1 MIEVTDDLS
10 KAMDDLLGLRPD
22 DVAHD
27 EVVRR
32 KLLSTSEPK
41 REKEETFQLRFE
53 HENAGNAAPA
63 ADGEESKRRQVTVAV
78 VDDDPIIQSLVQTV
92 FRATGW
98 EIIQYNNGK
107 EFVGNLASRAFDLV
121 FLDLM
126 MPVMDGF
133 QVLAYLNKKQIDLPI
148 IVLSAL
154 SQQETVVTAMKLG
167 VNCFLTKPFKPDNLF
182 RKSAEILN
190 AYF

>member
-1 MIEVTDDLS
+1 
-10 KAMDDLLGLRPD
+10 
-22 DVAHD
+22 
-27 EVVRR
+27 
-32 KLLSTSEPK
+32 
-41 REKEETFQLRFE
+41 
-53 HENAGNAAPA
+53 
-63 ADGEESKRRQVTVAV
+63 
-78 VDDDPIIQSLVQTV
+78 
-92 FRATGW
+92 
-98 EIIQYNNGK
+98 
-107 EFVGNLASRAFDLV
+107 
-121 FLDLM
+121 M

-167 VNCFLTKPFKPDNLF
+167 VNCFLTKPFKPDNLI